1 MFLIENL
8 VCSRAFLVTFYT
20 IFNLSFFLSV
30 YHHLPS
36 YLVDTELNFSYSS
49 QVQLKT
55 LKITTYTYTDKKTLK
70 SRKKKNIEWLETL
83 KHKEKHDFWVP
94 YIFFLLHL
102 SQNRYWR
109 SQKPINVNEHRPK
122 KVKTK
127 VYSLKSKNLK
137 RRF

>member
-1 MFLIENL
+1 MTKIIEKA
-8 VCSRAFLVTFYT
+8 SRIPLASSIKQSIIKWYT
-20 IFNLSFFLSV
+20 NG
-30 YHHLPS
+30 LPLLKIQ
-36 YLVDTELNFSYSS
+36 YILNFSYSS